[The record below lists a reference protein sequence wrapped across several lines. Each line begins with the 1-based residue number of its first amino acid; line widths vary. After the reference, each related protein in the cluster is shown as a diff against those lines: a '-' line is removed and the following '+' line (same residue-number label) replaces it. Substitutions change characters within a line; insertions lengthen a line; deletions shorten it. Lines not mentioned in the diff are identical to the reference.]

1 MASSFSIVLYDAS
14 EISYHRRPNDKINDK
29 INDLERQIVKLII
42 ENKYITIAELSKEI
56 EKSEPT
62 VHGHLDNLMKSG
74 LIKRVGSRK
83 TGYWEYLK

>member
-1 MASSFSIVLYDAS
+1 MASSLLIVLYNAS
-14 EISYHRRPNDKINDK
+14 EISYHRRPNDK

-42 ENKYITIAELSKEI
+42 ENKYITIAKLSKEI
-56 EKSEPT
+56 EKKSEPT

-83 TGYWEYLK
+83 TGY